1 MRCERYFY
9 SDHGRTLWV
18 KCKSPSNLGVL
29 WERISVSFIIFL
41 TWCVKK
47 TFIRSHFHAMV
58 PVIRRVFIFQE
69 LRDQEKPSSR

>member
-1 MRCERYFY
+1 MHQEQGEPNKIIEKAAGEDMRCERYFY

-41 TWCVKK
+41 IWCVKK
-47 TFIRSHFHAMV
+47 TLSGLISMLWF
-58 PVIRRVFIFQE
+58 
-69 LRDQEKPSSR
+69 L